1 MSEGVCRHAVLFGQM
16 CVECGSQVDST
27 GYIQLADGTWVLP
40 KQAEQL
46 NGRLEGQLR
55 HRKQL
60 ALVVDLDKTLI
71 DTITIRRDDEVQQ
84 VISEDEEHRGDFLNL
99 IAREHYLIRLRPH
112 VREFLTKIE
121 PLFYMQLYTLS
132 ERSYA
137 SEIIKFID
145 PQGIFFHGR
154 ILCRDDDAIRGL
166 TERKCVTTLFPASDK
181 MAVVLDDN
189 PKVWSDE
196 SGMVYANLIQ
206 LAEFKYFRTFPNGV
220 PVHPGAPRVY
230 QSGIEDEALLRIG
243 DVLEELHRRY
253 YEENNT
259 HVKLVLNDMR
269 HRVFS
274 GCYIYFDPI
283 LWQGNEQTQ
292 RYFESKTEEFGGVV
306 LNANRDS
313 DFLSYCTHVVTDM
326 AETTA
331 VAQAMDYNGIH
342 IVTRNWVQESF
353 LNFMRFDESE
363 KRFRVPGA
371 PDITTGPRERTDPP
385 KWTDVADRLWEQLNE
400 EEDSSGSGGSSSG
413 ADSDNVHTEYY
424 SDEEGEEIDVAHFF
438 SESE

>member
-1 MSEGVCRHAVLFGQM
+1 MSEGVCPHPVLFEQI
-16 CVECGSQVDST
+16 CVECGSRVDST
-27 GYIQLADGTWVLP
+27 GYKQLADGTWVLP

-71 DTITIRRDDEVQQ
+71 DTATVRDDDEAQRI
-84 VISEDEEHRGDFLNL
+84 ISEDEEHRSDFLNL
-99 IAREHYLIRLRPH
+99 FAREHYLIRLRPH
-112 VREFLTKIE
+112 VREFLAKIE

-145 PQGIFFHGR
+145 PQGTFFHGR

-166 TERKCVTTLFPASDK
+166 KDRKSVTTLFPASDK
-181 MAVVLDDN
+181 MAVVLDDT
-189 PKVWSDE
+189 PGVWSDE
-196 SGMVYANLIQ
+196 SGMIYANLIQ
-206 LAEFKYFRTFPNGV
+206 LAPFKYFKPRTMRAP
-220 PVHPGAPRVY
+220 PGPRVI
-230 QSGIEDEALLRIG
+230 QSGIEDQALLRMG

-269 HRVFS
+269 DRVFA
-274 GCYIYFDPI
+274 GCYIYFDPN
-283 LWQGNEQTQ
+283 LWERFSQGSEGMQ
-292 RYFESKTEEFGGVV
+292 RYFESRTEEFGGIV
-306 LNANRDS
+306 LNAKSGS
-313 DFLSYCTHVVTDM
+313 DFLSYCTHVVTNM

-342 IVTRNWVQESF
+342 IVTRDWVEESF
-353 LNFMRFDESE
+353 LNFLRFDESE
-363 KRFRVPGA
+363 ERFRVPGA
-371 PDITTGPRERTDPP
+371 PAITTGTRERTEPP
-385 KWTDVADRLWEQLNE
+385 QWGDLVDRLWEQINE
-400 EEDSSGSGGSSSG
+400 EEDSSGVY
-413 ADSDNVHTEYY
+413 SDNIHTDGD
-424 SDEEGEEIDVAHFF
+424 STDEDGEAIDMAHFF
-438 SESE
+438 SDESE